1 MSAQRRAA
9 LQQFHDTF
17 YFPLTTGYSQHTNM
31 PLFLPT
37 EKLPLPGTTSHLYF
51 SVLPLQ
57 FSITHC
63 NQAFIINT
71 LPKLFSL
78 RSSMTYNTSQWWVF
92 ILIEFLLALKVN
104 NFFLNIFSLDFQD
117 KIISFLGLLLP
128 HCLFLSTFS
137 WFHFISPHS

>member
-9 LQQFHDTF
+9 LQQFHDTI
-17 YFPLTTGYSQHTNM
+17 FPSLLDTVSIQTRRCFSQLKNFLFQVPPHIYISQFFLSNFLSLTAI
-31 PLFLPT
+31 
-37 EKLPLPGTTSHLYF
+37 KL
-51 SVLPLQ
+51 
-57 FSITHC
+57 
-63 NQAFIINT
+63 FIINT

-104 NFFLNIFSLDFQD
+104 NFFLNIFSLAFQD
-117 KIISFLGLLLP
+117 KIISFLGFLLP
-128 HCLFLSTFS
+128 HCLFLSPFS